1 MSTLATTR
9 FPTITPEALA
19 AAGTMSL
26 GNVVLSTTN
35 TL

>member
-19 AAGTMSL
+19 ALQARL
-26 GNVVLSTTN
+26 GQPVRRPEP
-35 TL
+35 